1 MIRSRFLELPVEN
14 LSFQEI
20 QMTSSANQPQAE
32 QLELQIQQALSL
44 AEQGDLMASEAL
56 YHQVLQQ
63 NPGNPKAIYGLAQL
77 AGAID
82 YHDVKE
88 VLLGL
93 AVEQLTEQAGLA
105 QKSLAVAWLTERAE
119 VLFKLNRPTDAM
131 DCIKQCENLIGEN
144 LDASQKP

>member
-1 MIRSRFLELPVEN
+1 
-14 LSFQEI
+14 
-20 QMTSSANQPQAE
+20 MTSSANQLQAE
-32 QLELQIQQALSL
+32 ELELQVQQALSL

-82 YHDVKE
+82 YHDVKD

-93 AVEQLTEQAGLA
+93 AIDQLTEQSGSA

-131 DCIKQCENLIGEN
+131 DCIKRCESLIGEN
-144 LDASQKP
+144 LDASEEF

>member
-1 MIRSRFLELPVEN
+1 
-14 LSFQEI
+14 
-20 QMTSSANQPQAE
+20 MTNSSNQLQAE
-32 QLELQIQQALSL
+32 EIKIKIKIQQALLL
-44 AEQGDLMASEAL
+44 AEQGDLIASEAI

-63 NPGNPKAIYGLAQL
+63 ESGNPQAIYGLAQL

-82 YHDVKE
+82 DQDVKE

-93 AVEQLTEQAGLA
+93 AIEQLFEEKGID

-119 VLFKLNRPTDAM
+119 VLFKLNRPADAM

-144 LDASQKP
+144 LNASQAL

>member
-1 MIRSRFLELPVEN
+1 
-14 LSFQEI
+14 
-20 QMTSSANQPQAE
+20 MTSSANKLQAE
-32 QLELQIQQALSL
+32 QLEIQIQQALLL
-44 AEQGDLMASEAL
+44 AEQGDLTASEAL

-63 NPGNPKAIYGLAQL
+63 KPGHPQAIYGLAQL

-82 YHDVKE
+82 YYDVKE

-93 AVEQLTEQAGLA
+93 AIEQLFEETDPD

-144 LDASQKP
+144 LDASKKL